1 MEGAEFKDAAR
12 VHRSLLYSLEKR
24 CLVWMAERMP
34 KWVSSDHLT
43 TLGLF
48 AMLMTGVSYWLG
60 RWNKLAPL
68 MAIFWLAVNWFGDSL
83 DGTLARVRNQQR
95 PRYGFYVDH
104 VVDAFGTLFLVGG
117 FALSG
122 HMDKII
128 AMGVLI
134 AYFMLNIEVY
144 LATYTLG
151 QFRLSFWKFSPTELR
166 ILIAVGTIALLFR
179 PTVHMAGGEYRLYDV
194 GGVVAMAGIA
204 LTLLV
209 SVVRNTRTL
218 YQTERIS

>member
-1 MEGAEFKDAAR
+1 MEQEAFKDAAR

-24 CLVWMAERMP
+24 CLVWLAERMP
-34 KWVSSDHLT
+34 KWVSSDQLT
-43 TLGLF
+43 VLGLF
-48 AMLMTGVSYWLG
+48 AMLMTGLSYWLG
-60 RWNKLAPL
+60 RWNRFAPL
-68 MAIFWLAVNWFGDSL
+68 AAIFWLAVNWFGDSL
-83 DGTLARVRNQQR
+83 DGTLARVRNRPR

-104 VVDAFGTLFLVGG
+104 VVDAFGTLFLLAG

-122 HMDKII
+122 HMHTMV

-166 ILIAVGTIALLFR
+166 ILIAVGSVALLFR
-179 PTVHMAGGEYRLYDV
+179 PNVHLAGGTYRLYDV
-194 GGVVAMAGIA
+194 GGVVAIVGIA

-209 SVVRNTRTL
+209 SVARNTCAL
-218 YQTERIS
+218 YRAERLS